1 MAKKEKWY
9 PGKHI
14 KGLLGKIKEHSA
26 KFEMGGEYGLK
37 TPEQQF
43 SIQQERA
50 AADPSVSNQRM
61 EKNMGFGLSQHMGKD
76 FDASD
81 NEQVL
86 QLQKAMNAAGIKGAD
101 GKVLTEDGMLG
112 KNTLR
117 ALRFAQG
124 QEAEATSPEAMQ
136 LKSYGEP
143 QGGIGPSYDNTYN
156 EMSRDRG
163 TEVANPPTNRWE
175 RADIRSGRSPR
186 TVSPRQGFGWGGR
199 LGSYGA
205 SGFSSPRYPEDSH
218 DRYE

>member
-43 SIQQERA
+43 SMQQERA

-81 NEQVL
+81 YEQVL

-101 GKVLTEDGMLG
+101 GKVLTKL
-112 KNTLR
+112 NTGYHNIKSLITFCD
-117 ALRFAQG
+117 LHDVISICKIKGSNDKINFFGRF
-124 QEAEATSPEAMQ
+124 
-136 LKSYGEP
+136 KK
-143 QGGIGPSYDNTYN
+143 
-156 EMSRDRG
+156 
-163 TEVANPPTNRWE
+163 
-175 RADIRSGRSPR
+175 
-186 TVSPRQGFGWGGR
+186 GFN
-199 LGSYGA
+199 
-205 SGFSSPRYPEDSH
+205 
-218 DRYE
+218 

>member
-1 MAKKEKWY
+1 MAGKEKWY

-14 KGLLGKIKEHSA
+14 KGLLGKLKEHSA

-43 SIQQERA
+43 SMQQERA
-50 AADPSVSNQRM
+50 GADPSEANQRI

-101 GKVLTEDGMLG
+101 GKSLKEDGMLG

-124 QEAEATSPEAMQ
+124 QEAEARSPEAMQ

-156 EMSRDRG
+156 EISRDRG

-199 LGSYGA
+199 LGTYGA
-205 SGFSSPRYPEDSH
+205 TDYTINRRDEDSH
-218 DRYE
+218 DRYR